1 MARMNTPQ
9 IRLDLRAQQQLV
21 MTPAL
26 QQAIGLL
33 TLNNMELAALLAQ
46 EAEQNP
52 LLEVHEADETAKTTV
67 AGTGVE
73 EKPQSLG
80 SDNLTMGAADDGGAQ
95 QSDYE
100 SGISDWSEVTGS
112 GSFDDAIDDPFRNT
126 EERETLRDHLMTQIQ
141 MDFDG
146 AERAAASL
154 LCDYLDEA
162 GYLRADLI
170 EIADM
175 LHMPAEDLLHVVGR
189 LQHLDPPGIF
199 ARNLAEC
206 LELQLSDRNALS
218 PEMAKL
224 LANLDLLA
232 AHDFEK
238 LQKKCG
244 IDRAKLD
251 ALIAQIRACD
261 PKPAAAFDHAPPAS
275 LIPDILLRAVKD
287 PESGLPDWELE
298 LNAET
303 LPRALVKEKYFTR
316 VMESARDDKSKKF
329 LEERRAA
336 AHWLVRALQSR
347 AETILK
353 VSKAIVKYQDAFFH
367 KGISELKPLTLK
379 DIAAEVAMHESTI
392 SRVTSGKYMATPR
405 GTFELKYFFN
415 ASLASAHG
423 GADVASETVRQRI
436 KQMIAGEK
444 PDDILSDDRLVLML
458 QSEGVEVARRTVAKY
473 REALNIPGSFHRK
486 RIAKVK

>member
-1 MARMNTPQ
+1 MNTPQ

-33 TLNNMELAALLAQ
+33 TLNNMELAALLAE

-52 LLEVHEADETAKTTV
+52 LLEVRDPDQGKETAAAQTQSD
-67 AGTGVE
+67 A
-73 EKPQSLG
+73 PQSLG
-80 SDNLTMGAADDGGAQ
+80 GELNMGASDDGGAHEMNS

-112 GSFDDAIDDPFRNT
+112 GSFDGDMLDDPFRNT

-141 MDFDG
+141 MDFEG
-146 AERAAASL
+146 PARAAAAL

-170 EIADM
+170 EISDQ
-175 LHMPAEDLLHVVGR
+175 LHLPLEELLHIVGR
-189 LQHLDPPGIF
+189 LQQLDPVGVF

-206 LELQLSDRNALS
+206 LEIQLSDRNALS

-244 IDRAKLD
+244 VDRKQLD
-251 ALIAQIRACD
+251 ALIALIRTCD

-353 VSKAIVKYQDAFFH
+353 VSRAIVKYQDAFFH

-379 DIAAEVAMHESTI
+379 DIAADVAMHESTI

-405 GTFELKYFFN
+405 GTYELKYFFN

-436 KQMIAGEK
+436 KQLIAGEK
-444 PDDILSDDRLVLML
+444 ADDILSDDRLVLML

-486 RIAKVK
+486 RMAKAR

>member
-1 MARMNTPQ
+1 MNTPQ
-9 IRLDLRAQQQLV
+9 LRLDIRQAQQLV

-26 QQAIGLL
+26 QQAISLL
-33 TLNNMELAALLAQ
+33 QLNNQELAALLQ
-46 EAEQNP
+46 EEVEQNP
-52 LLEVHEADETAKTTV
+52 LLDLAGPEEAREIAAKEKAVEREGASLSGELTLPTATAESEQAT
-67 AGTGVE
+67 
-73 EKPQSLG
+73 
-80 SDNLTMGAADDGGAQ
+80 
-95 QSDYE
+95 SDYE
-100 SGISDWSEVTGS
+100 SGISDWSEVSAS
-112 GSFDDAIDDPFRNT
+112 GSFDDLPADDPFRNT
-126 EERETLRDHLMTQIQ
+126 EERETLRDHLITQIQ
-141 MDFDG
+141 MDFTGPD
-146 AERAAASL
+146 RAAATL

-175 LHMPAEDLLHVVGR
+175 LQMPPEDMLLLVGR
-189 LQHLDPPGIF
+189 LQQLDPPGIF

-224 LANLDLLA
+224 LANLDMLA
-232 AHDFEK
+232 THDYEK

-244 IDRAKLD
+244 ITREQLD
-251 ALIAQIRACD
+251 ELIAQIRSCD
-261 PKPAAAFDHAPPAS
+261 PKPAAAFDHAPPAT
-275 LIPDILLRAVKD
+275 LIPDILMRAVKD

-316 VMESARDDKSKKF
+316 VMGDARDDKSKKF
-329 LEERRAA
+329 LQERHQA

-353 VSKAIVKYQDAFFH
+353 VSRAIVKFQDAFFH
-367 KGISELKPLTLK
+367 KGITELKPLTLK
-379 DIAAEVAMHESTI
+379 DIASDVAMHESTI

-415 ASLASAHG
+415 AALSSAHG
-423 GADVASETVRQRI
+423 GADYASEAVRVRI
-436 KQMIAGEK
+436 KQLVSDEK

-458 QSEGVEVARRTVAKY
+458 QSEGVDVARRTVAKY
-473 REALNIPGSFHRK
+473 REAMGIPGSFHRK
-486 RIAKVK
+486 RLAR

>member
-1 MARMNTPQ
+1 MNTPS
-9 IRLDLRAQQQLV
+9 IRLEMRAQQQLV

-26 QQAIGLL
+26 QQAISLL
-33 TLNNMELAALLAQ
+33 QLNNLELAALLNE

-52 LLEVHEADETAKTTV
+52 LLEVRSPDDGAPGTTASISEAAQP
-67 AGTGVE
+67 AA
-73 EKPQSLG
+73 LG
-80 SDNLTMGAADDGGAQ
+80 AEGLTMSAGDDGGAQ
-95 QSDYE
+95 ASDYE
-100 SGISDWSEVTGS
+100 SGINEWSDADSS
-112 GSFDDAIDDPFRNT
+112 GNFDGLANDDPFRNT

-141 MDFDG
+141 MDFEG
-146 AERAAASL
+146 AARAAAAL

-162 GYLRADLI
+162 GYLRADLV
-170 EIADM
+170 EIAAQ
-175 LHMPAEDLLHVVGR
+175 LEMPLEDLLHIVGR
-189 LQHLDPPGIF
+189 LQNLDPPGIF

-224 LANLDLLA
+224 LANLELLGV
-232 AHDFEK
+232 HDFEK

-244 IDRAKLD
+244 VDRVGLD

-275 LIPDILLRAVKD
+275 LIPDILLRAVRD
-287 PESGLPDWELE
+287 AESGLPDWELE

-353 VSKAIVKYQDAFFH
+353 VSRAIVKFQDAFFH
-367 KGISELKPLTLK
+367 KGITELKPLTLK

-405 GTFELKYFFN
+405 GTYELKYFFN
-415 ASLASAHG
+415 ASLSSAHG
-423 GADVASETVRQRI
+423 GADVASESVRQRI
-436 KQMIAGEK
+436 KQLIASETN
-444 PDDILSDDRLVLML
+444 DDILSDDRLVLTL
-458 QSEGVEVARRTVAKY
+458 QSEGVDIARRTVAKY
-473 REALNIPGSFHRK
+473 REALGIPGSFHRK
-486 RIAKVK
+486 RMAKTR